1 MNEQYNDEVSKHY
14 AAYRPPIHQMIL
26 KSLLDNKPIFKFGLD
41 IGCGTGVST
50 LALSP
55 YCTEV
60 LGVEPS
66 EAMLNQV
73 QTIANARYLVGD
85 GENIP
90 LSDNTADVIT
100 FAGSLYYAK
109 SAALVKELQR
119 VGADKALVIAYDF
132 EVQLAKFMQHLGIEI
147 ASSSSGYDH
156 AINFSDCESLQE
168 LACEQGCIELGL
180 DSQQLAHVLFSSST
194 RYQKLVE
201 KFGADGVF
209 DLVVEQLNDW
219 SSQHRV
225 EVLTYQSSYC
235 LSSQ

>member
-1 MNEQYNDEVSKHY
+1 MSEQYNDEVSKHY

-26 KSLLDNKPIFKFGLD
+26 QSLLANKPEFQYGLD

-60 LGVEPS
+60 VGVEPS
-66 EAMLNQV
+66 EAMLNQA

-90 LSDNTADVIT
+90 LSDNTADIIT

-109 SAALVKELQR
+109 SDALVEELQR
-119 VGADKALVIAYDF
+119 VSAQGALVIAYDF
-132 EVQLAKFMQHLGIEI
+132 EVQLSEFMQQLGIEM

-156 AINFSDCESLQE
+156 AINFSDCDALQE
-168 LACEQGCIELGL
+168 LACEQGSIGLELN
-180 DSQQLAHVLFSSST
+180 SQQLAHVLFSSST
-194 RYQKLVE
+194 RYQRLVD
-201 KFGADGVF
+201 KFGVDGVF
-209 DLVVEQLNDW
+209 ELVVEQLNRLAN
-219 SSQHRV
+219 QHRV
-225 EVLTYQSSYC
+225 EVLTYQSCYR
-235 LSSQ
+235 LS